1 MIEINKSFRTQLALW
16 IILGSWHLISTC
28 FHHPPTIHPSSPT
41 AFSVALTAG
50 QIQSNALT
58 QSTSPSYSTAE
69 PFWGRVLWP
78 PKPSGGNQH
87 DRSLGLLSY
96 MNLHYVYIYIIIYYY
111 IISLFYHI
119 SNIYICIYLFN
130 YISIYTH
137 EYQRILHQY
146 LWNVDSHPYLGL
158 SMSDP
163 VLHGARFQHQ
173 LMDVLLCQTDLL
185 EDLFEIPLFQHTHS
199 RKEAAQGGPV
209 GWRHGATGNG
219 FGMGTGS
226 RWWFFGGKKELYSI
240 YSIHVMGC
248 QPLLW
253 CYMEEELHLVLT
265 LYLLW
270 LWDVYMF

>member
-1 MIEINKSFRTQLALW
+1 MALD
-16 IILGSWHLISTC
+16 IHMLPPST
-28 FHHPPTIHPSSPT
+28 HHPPIITH
-41 AFSVALTAG
+41 
-50 QIQSNALT
+50 
-58 QSTSPSYSTAE
+58 
-69 PFWGRVLWP
+69 
-78 PKPSGGNQH
+78 
-87 DRSLGLLSY
+87 GLLSSIDSRADPIECLDAVHQSIL
-96 MNLHYVYIYIIIYYY
+96 LHSWTILRPCSLAPKTIRGEPTWQVIGLTKLHESTLCVYIYNYILLYY
-111 IISLFYHI
+111 IIVLSYI
-119 SNIYICIYLFN
+119 KYIYIYICIYLFN